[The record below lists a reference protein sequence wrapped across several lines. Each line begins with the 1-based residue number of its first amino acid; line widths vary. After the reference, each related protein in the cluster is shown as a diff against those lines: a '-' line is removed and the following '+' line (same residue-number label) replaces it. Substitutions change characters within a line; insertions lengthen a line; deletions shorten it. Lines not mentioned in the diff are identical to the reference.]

1 MSAARK
7 RGRDGAGAEEAPAR
21 RRGRPRSEEAHQAIL
36 MATISLL
43 PEHGLALPIEAVAA
57 EAGVGKTTIYRRWQ
71 NKHELIADAIGL
83 LRPPPESI
91 PDTGSLVGDLNA
103 ISRAQRDR
111 LGDSPVPRVIP
122 RLLADSAED
131 DELHQLIKER
141 AVGPIRDII
150 RGTVERAID
159 RGELRDDVEIELVV
173 DVFHALPVYKIL
185 MSGGRL
191 DEVVPMPE
199 LYVPLLMEGFSSS
212 SAGRASARRRSSGS
226 SRAKRARS
234 G

>member
-1 MSAARK
+1 VSAGSE
-7 RGRDGAGAEEAPAR
+7 RGGDRAGADEAPAR
-21 RRGRPRSEEAHQAIL
+21 PRGRPRSEEAHQAIL
-36 MATISLL
+36 MATITLL
-43 PEHGLALPIEAVAA
+43 PEHGLALPIETVAA
-57 EAGVGKTTIYRRWQ
+57 EAGVGKTTIYRRWK
-71 NKHELIADAIGL
+71 NKNELIADAIGL
-83 LRPPPESI
+83 LRPPPGSM

-131 DELHQLIKER
+131 GELHALIKER

-150 RGTVERAID
+150 RVTVQRAMD
-159 RGELRDDVEIELVV
+159 RGELRDDVDIELVV
-173 DVFHALPVYKIL
+173 DVFHALPVYRIL

-199 LYVPLLMEGFSSS
+199 IYVPLLMEGLSSS